1 MKIFHYKKKL
11 EKNRSYEKNLG
22 FVPTMGNLHLGHISL
37 IKKSIS
43 QCKKT
48 IVTIFVNKPQFD
60 KENDYSNYPRTIKN
74 DISILR
80 RLNVDYLYIPKHGQ
94 IYPDG
99 YNTKIKINSFS
110 KKLCGKYRHGHF
122 EAIVD
127 VIDRFL
133 NIIKPNKIYLGKKD
147 FQQLKIVQDFVSKK
161 YKKIKVI
168 GCQTVREKNGM
179 AFSSRN
185 NLLSKNQKIIGSQIY
200 KILLK
205 NKKNLIKNKVKINS
219 IKKIFF
225 DLGVK
230 KIDYLKLIDINKITK
245 PFKKRKN
252 YKIFIAYYLGTTRLI
267 DNI

>member
-1 MKIFHYKKKL
+1 MKIIQNKKKL
-11 EKNRSYEKNLG
+11 KVLIHKEKNLG
-22 FVPTMGNLHLGHISL
+22 FVPTMGAIHIGHLSL
-37 IKKSIS
+37 IKNTIS

-48 IVTIFVNKPQFD
+48 LVSIYVNKPQFD

-147 FQQLKIVQDFVSKK
+147 FIWF
-161 YKKIKVI
+161 Y
-168 GCQTVREKNGM
+168 
-179 AFSSRN
+179 
-185 NLLSKNQKIIGSQIY
+185 
-200 KILLK
+200 
-205 NKKNLIKNKVKINS
+205 
-219 IKKIFF
+219 
-225 DLGVK
+225 
-230 KIDYLKLIDINKITK
+230 
-245 PFKKRKN
+245 
-252 YKIFIAYYLGTTRLI
+252 
-267 DNI
+267 NI